1 MQVTLS
7 IQSGVVSAST
17 MCLTS
22 GVASLHGIV
31 ATLFWEVCVVSVA
44 FLFVETIA
52 IEGNGVALG
61 VAAGLGII
69 LVPLSGWLGDC
80 YFGRYRMVKYSL
92 FILWALSIAYGA
104 FEVITKYY
112 STKMD
117 TSWPRFSGIFIFFI
131 VIFTGVFIANNF
143 FLGIDQIS
151 DAPSWQ
157 VSSYI
162 SWYACCF
169 YATFSVKSLAFQC
182 TDKSIAIGIAA
193 ALLTAALCLYCFSQ
207 NKIMVAPISSNC
219 LRLIFG
225 VLQYALKNKYPRLRY
240 VKISWK
246 YNQSRIN
253 LAKHD
258 YGGPF
263 TSEEVEDVKMF
274 FKIILIILV
283 CTLLPGCFLFFQ
295 TFSNQEFL
303 YHFRDTGYRTGIS
316 HCVVRAVVSN
326 ISGYLILVGVL
337 LYECT
342 LYPLLRRRIAS
353 VTISKKFLVGM
364 IILLVSWIGY
374 LTLDV
379 TGHMLDSN
387 RNASIVCLFSSSAAT
402 ERNGE
407 AMNLSFYWLCI
418 PDVLHTLAYYLLL
431 ASGLELLCAQCPGSM
446 RGFLLGLVVSMLAVA
461 NFMNVGI
468 KHIFTSLSSVME
480 KYLVSCGVAYFTF
493 SSLCIGIIVILT
505 FTAQMWYSKR
515 RRGDYVA
522 EECMEVGYEQK

>member
-1 MQVTLS
+1 
-7 IQSGVVSAST
+7 

-22 GVASLHGIV
+22 GVASQYGIV

-52 IEGNGVALG
+52 IEGNGMALG

-92 FILWALSIAYGA
+92 IILWALSIAYGA

-112 STKMD
+112 SSKMD
-117 TSWPRFSGIFIFFI
+117 TSWPRFSGFFIFFI
-131 VIFTGVFIANNF
+131 VIFTGVFFVNNF

-162 SWYACCF
+162 NWYACCF

-193 ALLTAALCLYCFSQ
+193 AILTAALCLDSFSR
-207 NKIMVAPISSNC
+207 NKITVVPISSNC
-219 LRLIFG
+219 LRLIFS
-225 VLQYALKNKYPRLRY
+225 VLQYTWNNKYPYLQY
-240 VKISWK
+240 ADISWRK
-246 YNQSRIN
+246 NHSRIN
-253 LAKHD
+253 LAKHV

-263 TSEEVEDVKMF
+263 TSEVVEDVKTF
-274 FKIILIILV
+274 FKIMLTIPV
-283 CTLLPGCFLFFQ
+283 GTLLPGCFLFLP
-295 TFSNQEFL
+295 TFSYQDFL
-303 YHFRDTGYRTGIS
+303 YHFTGYRTEIS

-326 ISGYLILVGVL
+326 ISGYLILVGVII
-337 LYECT
+337 YECT

-353 VTISKKFLVGM
+353 VNISKKFLVGM
-364 IILLVSWIGY
+364 IFLLVSWIGY

-387 RNASIVCLFSSSAAT
+387 RNASIVCLFNSSATT

-418 PDVLHTLAYYLLL
+418 PELPQAIAYYLLL
-431 ASGLELLCAQCPGSM
+431 ASGLEFLCAQCPGSM
-446 RGFLLGLVVSMLAVA
+446 RGFMLGLVVSMLAVA

-493 SSLCIGIIVILT
+493 SSISIGIIVILA
-505 FTAQMWYSKR
+505 FVAQMWYSKR

-522 EECMEVGYEQK
+522 EESMD